1 MEEFL
6 IFISLSVLIGGIL
19 SYYIAKSKFPTIT
32 GLIIV
37 GLFVSATSLIKGYLQ
52 NYSDFVDLVIE
63 ITPVLLL
70 FRTGL
75 EFTHIRS
82 TNKKIIIASIV
93 QSLITYLVVFLI
105 TKFIMELNT
114 IESLTTSTI
123 WMITGSDVSI
133 TIIKNLKIAQNLK
146 EKLAT
151 CTIIDDLI
159 AEIFFFLFFPLL
171 HFSSNIHW
179 ETSKIFLLSLE
190 EVTLSILLGF
200 IFGIALSF
208 LIRLTKLRFIKFTT
222 AFSIVIL
229 LIGIS
234 NILKTHSL
242 IVSLLVGI
250 CLSIMVKKEYVISI
264 VNSLREFEN
273 IFYTLFVVFVI
284 GAVTI
289 INLEKSLYL
298 GLVTL
303 IIRFIGKSTGAF
315 TIEQTRLLEDAT
327 FTDIVISLLPQSILS
342 LYFAYKIKDLITST
356 HFEVLPITI
365 AGVIIFEI
373 FGYLIIYKLKLNKED

>member
-6 IFISLSVLIGGIL
+6 IFISLSVLVGGIL

-37 GLFVSATSLIKGYLQ
+37 GLFVSATSLIKGYLR
-52 NYSDFVDLVIE
+52 NYSDFVVLVTE

-75 EFTHIRS
+75 ELTHIGT

-105 TKFIMELNT
+105 TKIITELNT
-114 IESLTTSTI
+114 IESLATSTI

-133 TIIKNLKIAQNLK
+133 TIIKNLKIGQNLK
-146 EKLAT
+146 EKLVT
-151 CTIIDDLI
+151 CTIVDDLI
-159 AEIFFFLFFPLL
+159 AEIFFFLLFPLL
-171 HFSSNIHW
+171 HFSSNIQG

-190 EVTLSILLGF
+190 EVALSILLGF
-200 IFGIALSF
+200 LLGIALSLF
-208 LIRLTKLRFIKFTT
+208 IKLTKLRFMKFTT
-222 AFSIVIL
+222 AFSIIIL
-229 LIGIS
+229 LMGIS

-242 IVSLLVGI
+242 IVSLLIGI
-250 CLSIMVKKEYVISI
+250 VLSIMVKKEYVISI

-284 GAVTI
+284 GSVTI
-289 INLEKSLYL
+289 VNLEKSLYL

-303 IIRFIGKSTGAF
+303 IIRFIGKSSGAF

-373 FGYLIIYKLKLNKED
+373 FSYLIIYKLKLNKED